1 MVKMKYLKKEE
12 GFTLI
17 EMMIVVIIII
27 AIIVLGIGGWRIV
40 QEANRD
46 MQRRALTRDVILALL
61 SFEDKHNGYPT
72 TGISLTQNVE
82 KGIVEICACVDLAT
96 CNSTCN
102 GGEKVNSKANF
113 LPNPNGSLSNDCSAD
128 AFPATGPELEAE
140 EFEYCYEGAGKAYEL
155 NVLLERTTEVYQAG
169 NE

>member
-1 MVKMKYLKKEE
+1 MVNMKYLKKEE

-46 MQRRALTRDVILALL
+46 MQRRALTRDIILALL

-72 TGISLTQNVE
+72 EGISLTQNVD
-82 KGIVEICACVDLAT
+82 KGIVEICACISAAN
-96 CNSTCN
+96 CNSTCS
-102 GGEKVNSKANF
+102 GGEKVDSKANF
-113 LPNPNGSLSNDCSAD
+113 LPNPDGARSFDCSGY
-128 AFPATGPELEAE
+128 PATGPELEAE

-155 NVLLERTTEVYQAG
+155 NVLLERTDEVYQAG